1 LSIFTSE
8 IYVKDNRDKDTHTL
22 LNILLVLAIIYST
35 IYDFIQLYKHGL
47 REYFS
52 DLSNY
57 ADQLYIWCGIANA
70 ILHTFQDPQSL
81 ECKVV
86 MIIISLLQIIK
97 TFSYLR
103 IFNNV
108 SYIVTMLAQ
117 VTADL
122 RVFGFFYFVLI
133 FLFAQ
138 MYNVLGVSNHY
149 IHPVASVRENPL
161 YDFY

>member
-1 LSIFTSE
+1 M
-8 IYVKDNRDKDTHTL
+8 KDNRDEDTHTL

-52 DLSNY
+52 EIDNY
-57 ADQLYIWCGIANA
+57 SDQLYIWCGIANA
-70 ILHTFQDPQSL
+70 ILQSQKDPQSL
-81 ECKVV
+81 ECKII
-86 MIIISLLQIIK
+86 MILISLLQIIK

-149 IHPVASVRENPL
+149 IKPVKDIRENSL
-161 YDFY
+161 YDFYNYQQT